1 MVEKDSVYAE
11 NLVREKKAFSL
22 KVFEQLG
29 YTDHSYTFA
38 HWFFGRVLGLISICA
53 FLSYWIQADALIG
66 ADGISPWN
74 EDLYEIEQI
83 AEQNP
88 DLSKYSLRPTLLWF
102 SIPGGHTTLFVI
114 GSLSSF
120 ALTLGWVPLV
130 SGIFSYVTYL
140 SLMVVGEPFLS
151 FQWDILL
158 VESLL
163 LSLPFLPMVRFHSL
177 GSKVYFS
184 HWSRI
189 LVIAL
194 LAKLMFESGIV
205 KFTSFAGDGTNTWRE
220 LTALEYHY
228 WTQPLPHGLSR
239 WIHSLPSWFDS
250 LSLYSMYVIEL
261 VLPLCFFLPGNI
273 RRVALIG
280 QVLLQVAILL
290 SGNYGFFN
298 LLTLCLCIPLL
309 DDQIIPS
316 AITNRFSK
324 STNEITASKSPFRT
338 PVLFLLFSV
347 FLPTCYCHISNDLK
361 GNKPTEEEYLEVPQW
376 IQSLQAEARVL
387 RSFNSYGL
395 FRVMTTMRPEI
406 IIEGS
411 IDGEDWQPYE
421 FKWKPGKLERSASF
435 AGPHMPRLDWQ
446 MWFEGLNFENY
457 VQNDFTRFLYF
468 RFLQISANGGDQD
481 DFANLQEVLGEQEFF
496 ALSNS
501 PSHIQQQVLQNYNQ
515 LLGAF
520 LGRSQ
525 WFGNFLEALFLQND
539 NVLSLLAEY
548 PQFPKGPA
556 QLRVTLMHYR
566 FSEDNTTFW
575 KTSEIPKA
583 SLLIERK

>member
-1 MVEKDSVYAE
+1 
-11 NLVREKKAFSL
+11 
-22 KVFEQLG
+22 
-29 YTDHSYTFA
+29 
-38 HWFFGRVLGLISICA
+38 
-53 FLSYWIQADALIG
+53 
-66 ADGISPWN
+66 
-74 EDLYEIEQI
+74 
-83 AEQNP
+83 
-88 DLSKYSLRPTLLWF
+88 
-102 SIPGGHTTLFVI
+102 
-114 GSLSSF
+114 
-120 ALTLGWVPLV
+120 
-130 SGIFSYVTYL
+130 
-140 SLMVVGEPFLS
+140 MVVGEPFLS

-163 LSLPFLPMVRFHSL
+163 LSLPFLPMVRFHRL
-177 GSKVYFS
+177 GSKVHFS
-184 HWSRI
+184 HWSRM

-205 KFTSFAGDGTNTWRE
+205 KFTSFAVDGTNTWRE

-261 VLPLCFFLPGNI
+261 VLPLCFFLPGKG

-309 DDQIIPS
+309 DDQVIPS
-316 AITNRFSK
+316 ALTNRFSN
-324 STNEITASKSPFRT
+324 STTGTTASKSAFRT

-347 FLPTCYCHISNDLK
+347 FLATSYGHILNDLK

-387 RSFNSYGL
+387 RCFNSYGL
-395 FRVMTTMRPEI
+395 FRVMTTTRPEI

-411 IDGEDWQPYE
+411 MDGKDWQPYE
-421 FKWKPGKLERSASF
+421 FKWKPGNLERSASF

-457 VQNDFTRFLYF
+457 VPNDFTRFLYF
-468 RFLQISANGGDQD
+468 RFLQISANGGDQN
-481 DFANLQEVLGEQEFF
+481 DFANLKKVLGEKEFF

-515 LLGAF
+515 LLGVF

-525 WFGNFLEALFLQND
+525 WFGNFLEALFLQNE
-539 NVLSLLAEY
+539 NALSLLAEY
-548 PQFPKGPA
+548 PKFPEGPA
-556 QLRVTLMHYR
+556 QIRVTLKHYR

-575 KTSEIPKA
+575 KSSEIPKA
-583 SLLIERK
+583 SLLIEKK

>member
-1 MVEKDSVYAE
+1 MEVNDSARVENPVK
-11 NLVREKKAFSL
+11 EKKFFNNKISAQF
-22 KVFEQLG
+22 G
-29 YTDHSYTFA
+29 YSGYSFDFA
-38 HWFFGRVLGLISICA
+38 HWLFGRSLGLISLGA

-66 ADGISPWN
+66 ANGISPWS
-74 EDLYEIEQI
+74 EDLDKIEQV

-88 DLSKYSLRPTLLWF
+88 DLSKFTLRPTLLWF

-120 ALTLGWVPLV
+120 ALTLGWIPIA
-130 SGIFSYVTYL
+130 SAIFSYVTYL

-158 VESLL
+158 VETLL
-163 LSLPFLPMVRFHSL
+163 LSLPFLPMVRFHHL

-184 HWSRI
+184 RWSRLL
-189 LVIAL
+189 LVTL
-194 LAKLMFESGIV
+194 LAKLMLESGIV

-220 LTALEYHY
+220 LTALDYHY
-228 WTQPLPHGLSR
+228 WTQPLPHGLSK
-239 WIHSLPSWFDS
+239 WIHTLPAWFDS
-250 LSLYSMYVIEL
+250 LSLYFMYAIEL
-261 VLPLCFFLPGNI
+261 VLPLCFFLPGNA
-273 RRVALIG
+273 RRFALIG
-280 QVLLQVAILL
+280 QVLLQLAILA

-309 DDQIIPS
+309 DDQFIPS
-316 AITNRFSK
+316 TITNRFAK
-324 STNEITASKSPFRT
+324 STTQTTASKLAFRT
-338 PVLFLLFSV
+338 PILFLLFSI
-347 FLPTCYCHISNDLK
+347 FITTGYGHILNDLK
-361 GNKPTEEEYLEVPQW
+361 GNKPNEEEYLKVPQW
-376 IQSLQAEARVL
+376 IESLQAEARVL
-387 RSFNSYGL
+387 RCFNSYGL
-395 FRVMTTMRPEI
+395 FRVMTTTRPEI

-421 FKWKPGKLERSASF
+421 FKWKPGNLARSASF

-457 VQNDFTRFLYF
+457 AQNDFNRFLYF
-468 RFLQISANGGDQD
+468 RFLQIAANGGDQD
-481 DFANLQEVLGEQEFF
+481 DFANLQKVLGEQEFF

-501 PSHIQQQVLQNYNQ
+501 PSHIQQQFLQNYNQ

-525 WFGNFLEALFLQND
+525 WFGNFLEALFLQNEK
-539 NVLSLLAEY
+539 VLSLLAEY
-548 PQFPKGPA
+548 PEFPEGPA
-556 QLRVTLMHYR
+556 QLRVTLKHYR
-566 FSEDNTTFW
+566 FSEDKTTFW

-583 SLLIERK
+583 SLLIEKK

>member
-1 MVEKDSVYAE
+1 MVQMDSGYAE

-22 KVFEQLG
+22 KVFDQLG
-29 YTDHSYTFA
+29 YTNYSFTFA
-38 HWFFGRVLGLISICA
+38 HWFFGRVLGLISLCA

-74 EDLYEIEQI
+74 EDLYKIEQM

-120 ALTLGWVPLV
+120 ALTLGWAPLV
-130 SGIFSYVTYL
+130 SAIFSYVTYL

-163 LSLPFLPMVRFHSL
+163 LSLPFLPMVRFHRL

-194 LAKLMFESGIV
+194 LAKLMFASGIV

-250 LSLYSMYVIEL
+250 LSLYFMYLIEL
-261 VLPLCFFLPGNI
+261 ALPLCFFLPGNA

-280 QVLLQVAILL
+280 QVVLQVAILL

-298 LLTLCLCIPLL
+298 LLTLCLCIPLV
-309 DDQIIPS
+309 DDQVIPS
-316 AITNRFSK
+316 AINNRFSK
-324 STNEITASKSPFRT
+324 STTGTTASKSAFRT

-347 FLPTCYCHISNDLK
+347 FLTTSYGHILNDLR
-361 GNKPTEEEYLEVPQW
+361 GNKAREEFLEVPQW
-376 IQSLQAEARVL
+376 IQLLKAKARVL
-387 RSFNSYGL
+387 RCFNSYGL
-395 FRVMTTMRPEI
+395 FRVMTTSRPEI

-411 IDGEDWQPYE
+411 MNGESWQTYE
-421 FKWKPGKLERSASF
+421 FKWKPGDPHRPTAF

-457 VQNDFTRFLYF
+457 VQNDFTSFLYF
-468 RFLQISANGGDQD
+468 RFLQISANGGDQN
-481 DFANLQEVLGEQEFF
+481 DFANLQKVLGEQEFF

-525 WFGNFLEALFLQND
+525 WFGNFLEALFLQNE

-548 PQFPKGPA
+548 PEFPKGPN
-556 QLRVTLMHYR
+556 QLRITLRHYK
-566 FSEDNTTFW
+566 FSKVGGSFW

-583 SLLIERK
+583 SLLIKKW

>member
-1 MVEKDSVYAE
+1 MGKMDSGYAE
-11 NLVREKKAFSL
+11 NLLSGKNALHLKIAEKF
-22 KVFEQLG
+22 G
-29 YTDHSYTFA
+29 YSKYSFDFA
-38 HWFFGRVLGLISICA
+38 HWFFGRALGLVSLCA
-53 FLSYWIQADALIG
+53 FLSYWVQADALIG
-66 ADGISPWN
+66 NNGIAPWS
-74 EDLYEIEQI
+74 EDLDKIEQI
-83 AEQNP
+83 TEQNP

-120 ALTLGWVPLV
+120 ALTLGWIPLV
-130 SGIFSYVTYL
+130 SAIFSYVTYL

-158 VESLL
+158 LESLL
-163 LSLPFLPMVRFHSL
+163 LSLPFLPMVRFHRL

-189 LVIAL
+189 LVIVL

-205 KFTSFAGDGTNTWRE
+205 KFTSFAGDGTNTWLE

-228 WTQPLPHGLSR
+228 WTQPLPHAFSR

-261 VLPLCFFLPGNI
+261 ALPLCFFLPGNA
-273 RRVALIG
+273 RRMALIG

-298 LLTLCLCIPLL
+298 LLTLCLCIPLI

-316 AITNRFSK
+316 TITNRFSK
-324 STNEITASKSPFRT
+324 GTTGTVASKSAFRT
-338 PVLFLLFSV
+338 PVLFLLFSI
-347 FLPTCYCHISNDLK
+347 FLTTAYGHILNDLK
-361 GNKPTEEEYLEVPQW
+361 GNKPTEEEFLEVPEW
-376 IQSLQAEARVL
+376 IQSLQAETRVL
-387 RSFNSYGL
+387 RCFNSYGL
-395 FRVMTTMRPEI
+395 FRVMTTTRPEI

-411 IDGEDWQPYE
+411 MDGKDWQPYE
-421 FKWKPGKLERSASF
+421 FKWKPGNLVQSASF

-468 RFLQISANGGDQD
+468 RFLQISANGGGQD
-481 DFANLQEVLGEQEFF
+481 DFANLQKVLGEQEFF

-515 LLGAF
+515 LLGAY

-525 WFGNFLEALFLQND
+525 WLGNFLEALFLQNEI
-539 NVLSLLAEY
+539 VLRLLAEY
-548 PQFPKGPA
+548 PEFPEGPA
-556 QLRVTLMHYR
+556 QLRVTLKHYR
-566 FSEDNTTFW
+566 FSEDKTTFW

-583 SLLIERK
+583 SLLIEKK